1 MSSIHGDTISCV
13 SRMVDRRFVLG
24 DEERE
29 HFRMLM
35 RMRENFRVAGF

>member
-1 MSSIHGDTISCV
+1 MGTRFMRIADG
-13 SRMVDRRFVLG
+13 DRRFVLE

-29 HFRMLM
+29 YFRMLM